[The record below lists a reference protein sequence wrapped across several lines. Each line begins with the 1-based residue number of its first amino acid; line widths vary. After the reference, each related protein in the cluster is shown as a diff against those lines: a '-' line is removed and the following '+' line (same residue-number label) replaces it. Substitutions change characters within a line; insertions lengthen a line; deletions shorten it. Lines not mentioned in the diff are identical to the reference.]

1 MNYKSPIYLVADRY
15 LDPESVNASTL
26 KRWRK
31 ELLLRF
37 NFSATPT
44 IEIEGKEYD
53 KQAVNDTF
61 DELQKDFPFHYKLY
75 QNKALL
81 AFVESGN
88 LGFFTDSRAQSIF
101 ADVVFQDKV
110 YHLFSEAYGQ
120 VFTDAVSHPTE
131 ENINRLSILNNSPLA
146 ITSEAASEV
155 YAPSFSQ
162 FEQFVNR
169 FKEESVECFVKT
181 SQYNIKPEINE
192 FVNPQIRKLLG
203 LLPNIFDGLKK
214 DYARLLHNNLLMQAI
229 GKGRSRY
236 LKNYDK
242 PTLQT
247 LLLAA
252 EIDKEILA
260 LPQVDEIIV
269 LLKNALRGTFSSSSS
284 SSTKRKT
291 STTRRPTSTTS
302 SGSGATIWTIIVA
315 LIFLLRLGVAAERC
329 GRSNNRSNYSYNE
342 DRSQAREQQQQFEE
356 IMRQLREQERSRH
369 QEASSTEGIVEEV
382 DNTPSSRV
390 NPSPSSRR
398 QTQSR
403 SPKPVE
409 VEEVKPAPKPAPKIV
424 RKEFRQSDL
433 FGSWVTFRLTDAG
446 AKVNYKYNIINPTQG
461 ERVITYSDKEK
472 DVRHSVKQPFIYK
485 LTVDKWNTGRIYMT
499 MQSVKPIDCTKIE
512 ADTLLR
518 IAEREIGAT
527 VGGFNKT
534 TAFDY
539 LIHANRTVGLRF
551 NTENYR
557 PSADIEDLELF
568 ANDDRKSQFMVGY
581 INNLLER
588 NGVSVGRNPM
598 GMRWYADKEAKYWMA
613 KRSKKP
619 YQVAK
624 IVMSKKKMYFKPVH
638 FTPEDTKVQAL
649 FWVRNVYFI
658 DARGRKQQG
667 DLRVSYHRK
676 GDYFSV
682 KTEVI

>member
-1 MNYKSPIYLVADRY
+1 MNYQSPIHLVADRY

-61 DELQKDFPFHYKLY
+61 DELQKDFPFHLKLY
-75 QNKALL
+75 QNKPLL
-81 AFVESGN
+81 AFVERGD
-88 LGFFTDSRAQSIF
+88 LGFFSDARAQSVF
-101 ADVVFQDKV
+101 ADAVFQDKV
-110 YHLFSEAYGQ
+110 YHLFSQAYGQ
-120 VFTDAVSHPTE
+120 VFTDAVTHPTE
-131 ENINRLSILNNSPLA
+131 ENINKLSILNNSPLA

-155 YAPSFSQ
+155 YAESFSR
-162 FEQFVNR
+162 FEQFVSR
-169 FKEESVECFVKT
+169 FKQESTECFSKT
-181 SQYNIKPEINE
+181 NQYRLKPTIKEY
-192 FVNPQIRKLLG
+192 VNPQIRKLIG
-203 LLPNIFDGLKK
+203 LLPSVFDGMKK

-236 LKNYDK
+236 LNSYDK

-260 LPQVDEIIV
+260 IPQVDEIIT
-269 LLKNALRGTFSSSSS
+269 LLKRALSGNFSNSSSRS
-284 SSTKRKT
+284 SSTRRKA
-291 STTRRPTSTTS
+291 TTTTKRPTSS
-302 SGSGATIWTIIVA
+302 SGAGPTIWTIIIA
-315 LIFLLRLGVAAERC
+315 LLFLLRLGVAAERC
-329 GRSNNRSNYSYNE
+329 GRSNNNSSSAYDHHIERDEYEELMRQY
-342 DRSQAREQQQQFEE
+342 RARERRKKEE
-356 IMRQLREQERSRH
+356 ERQR
-369 QEASSTEGIVEEV
+369 QEAAMTENSST
-382 DNTPSSRV
+382 
-390 NPSPSSRR
+390 SPSSSPSAK

-403 SPKPVE
+403 TAKPKE
-409 VEEVKPAPKPAPKIV
+409 IEEAPKEKPAPKIV

-433 FGSWVTFRLTDAG
+433 FGSWVTFRLTDED
-446 AKVNYKYNIINPTQG
+446 AKINYKYNIINPTQG

-472 DVRHSVKQPFIYK
+472 DIRYSVKQPFIYK

-499 MQSVKPIDCTKIE
+499 MQSSKPIDCTKIE

-518 IAEREIGAT
+518 IAEREIGVG

-539 LIHANRTVGLRF
+539 LIHSNRTAGLRF
-551 NTENYR
+551 NKENYR
-557 PSADIEDLELF
+557 PSADIDDLGLF
-568 ANDDRKSQFMVGY
+568 ANDDRRSQFMVGY
-581 INNLLER
+581 VNSLLER
-588 NGVSVGRNPM
+588 NGVSIGRDPM
-598 GMRWYADKEAKYWMA
+598 ALRWYTEKTGDYWMV
-613 KRSKKP
+613 KRKSKR
-619 YQVAK
+619 YQVAE

-638 FTPEDTKVQAL
+638 FTPADSEIKPI

-667 DLRVSYHRK
+667 DLRVTYHRK
-676 GDYFSV
+676 KDYFSI
-682 KTEVI
+682 KTEAL